1 MWIIEGI
8 LNKISIKIKKCVY
21 NGFKKNV
28 LKTNFKKNVLMV
40 YILDPFILNSSN
52 SHSNHKQVIEIAKI
66 FSSFG
71 YKTSFRYPLK

>member
-52 SHSNHKQVIEIAKI
+52 SHSNQNK
-66 FSSFG
+66 
-71 YKTSFRYPLK
+71 